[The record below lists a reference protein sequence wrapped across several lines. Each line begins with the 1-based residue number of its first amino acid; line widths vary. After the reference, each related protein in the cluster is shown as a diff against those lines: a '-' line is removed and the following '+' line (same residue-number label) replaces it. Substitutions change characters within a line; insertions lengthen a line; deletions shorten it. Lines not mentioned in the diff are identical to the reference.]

1 MGGRAEYTFEP
12 EEVEA
17 AQRYVDAHGF
27 AVIRRAISDEL
38 AERLRRDIV
47 AVLDPEG
54 DAEQG
59 STRMSSNFIE
69 HSPACE
75 SLLHEPLLMS
85 IHKALIGSD
94 AERGMTLHRTS
105 ARIKMPGAAVHPW
118 HEDYTGGTSLPPKSS
133 AEVLNRGDGPNGM
146 YFYLNGSRPE
156 NAGLTVLE
164 YSHLPTFEP
173 PTGFAWNSD
182 AGKRGLREDGAPA
195 DSRTSRLDVP
205 GAVAVISD
213 PTDLVIFAARTLH
226 AVFPAPLDMPEPRL
240 LVGLR
245 FRASPELPHGVTSPW
260 PRSELAAELVARQPP
275 STAPLLRGYTGVKMD
290 WKPEDSEEELGRWAR
305 DREYGRL

>member
-17 AQRYVDAHGF
+17 ARRYVDAHGF
-27 AVIRRAISDEL
+27 AVIRRVISDEL

-47 AVLDPEG
+47 EVLDPEG

-85 IHKALIGSD
+85 IHKAFIGSD

-118 HEDYTGGTSLPPKSS
+118 HEDYTGDAPLEEGPKSS

-156 NAGLTVLE
+156 NAGLAVLE
-164 YSHLPTFEP
+164 YSHLPTFK
-173 PTGFAWNSD
+173 TSH
-182 AGKRGLREDGAPA
+182 GLCLE
-195 DSRTSRLDVP
+195 
-205 GAVAVISD
+205 
-213 PTDLVIFAARTLH
+213 
-226 AVFPAPLDMPEPRL
+226 
-240 LVGLR
+240 
-245 FRASPELPHGVTSPW
+245 
-260 PRSELAAELVARQPP
+260 
-275 STAPLLRGYTGVKMD
+275 
-290 WKPEDSEEELGRWAR
+290 
-305 DREYGRL
+305 